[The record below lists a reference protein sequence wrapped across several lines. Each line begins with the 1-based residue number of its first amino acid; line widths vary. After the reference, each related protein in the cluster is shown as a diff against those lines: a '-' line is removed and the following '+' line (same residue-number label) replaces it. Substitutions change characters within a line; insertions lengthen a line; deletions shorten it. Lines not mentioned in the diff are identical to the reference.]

1 MSIVEENK
9 IDKNNFEQFGE
20 AMPDGRLTSP
30 SDGKVYRL
38 REAILLTKQLGRLL
52 SPEEMEQF
60 EV

>member
-20 AMPDGRLTSP
+20 AMLDGRLTSLF
-30 SDGKVYRL
+30 DGRCNYL
-38 REAILLTKQLGRLL
+38 QEAILFSQQLDRPL
-52 SPEEMEQF
+52 SLKEMKQF